1 MLLFIICTLLKKYGF
16 LKENRANSKASK
28 FTHRFIEK
36 LFIRL
41 MSVLPMVSLAQNS
54 QLNYKIMQRGNDIG
68 WLHLEKKCSGDKSE
82 IVLISEIKAK
92 IIFPFTML
100 VNESS
105 SFENGKLIY
114 SSQTRKTNGTLKLDK
129 KTRLIAD
136 RYEVSENGEKEKLS
150 FPFIG
155 INLLCLFFQEPT
167 ESKSVYC
174 DKQERFI
181 NITKTVDGGYKMNF
195 SNENSNCYY
204 YDKGI
209 CTKIK
214 IKHKLYSA
222 EIIINPQNNRY
233 ANN

>member
-16 LKENRANSKASK
+16 LKENKTNSKAGTH
-28 FTHRFIEK
+28 THRFIEK
-36 LFIRL
+36 LFIKL
-41 MSVLPMVSLAQNS
+41 MSILPIVSLAQNS
-54 QLNYKIMQRGNDIG
+54 QLNYKIIQGGNDIG
-68 WLHLEKKCSGDKSE
+68 WLHLEKKCYGDKSE
-82 IVLISEIKAK
+82 IVLISEIKTK

-100 VNESS
+100 VSESS
-105 SFENGKLIY
+105 SFDNGKLIY
-114 SSQTRKTNGTLKLDK
+114 SSQTRKTNDTLKLDK

-136 RYEVSENGEKEKLS
+136 NYEVSENGKKEKLS

-155 INLLCLFFQEPT
+155 INLLCLFFQEPI

-181 NITKTVDGGYKMNF
+181 NITKTIDGGYKMNF
-195 SNENSNCYY
+195 SNDNSNCYY
-204 YDKGI
+204 YKEGI
-209 CTKIK
+209 CTKVK

-222 EIIINPQNNRY
+222 EIIINPQNNSY